1 MVGRRFFLHMRSWVQ
16 VYCMRSRSS
25 TMITI
30 LGIIKSRGKDE
41 RRRKE
46 GKMEQRG
53 REERIEARR
62 DGTSYHI
69 SIWIRKRDNHK
80 LEVV

>member
-1 MVGRRFFLHMRSWVQ
+1 
-16 VYCMRSRSS
+16 
-25 TMITI
+25 MITI
-30 LGIIKSRGKDE
+30 LILAIIKSGGKDE
-41 RRRKE
+41 RRVKE
-46 GKMEQRG
+46 GRMEQRG

>member
-1 MVGRRFFLHMRSWVQ
+1 
-16 VYCMRSRSS
+16 MRSRSS

-30 LGIIKSRGKDE
+30 LILGIIKSGGKDE
-41 RRRKE
+41 RRMKE
-46 GKMEQRG
+46 GRMEQRG

-62 DGTSYHI
+62 DGTSYHV

-80 LEVV
+80 LKVV

>member
-1 MVGRRFFLHMRSWVQ
+1 
-16 VYCMRSRSS
+16 
-25 TMITI
+25 MITILI
-30 LGIIKSRGKDE
+30 LGIIKSGGKDE
-41 RRRKE
+41 RRMKE
-46 GKMEQRG
+46 GRMEQRG

-80 LEVV
+80 LKVV

>member
-1 MVGRRFFLHMRSWVQ
+1 
-16 VYCMRSRSS
+16 MRSRSS

-30 LGIIKSRGKDE
+30 LILGIIKSGGKDE
-41 RRRKE
+41 RRMKE
-46 GKMEQRG
+46 GRMEQRG

>member
-1 MVGRRFFLHMRSWVQ
+1 
-16 VYCMRSRSS
+16 MRSRSS

-30 LGIIKSRGKDE
+30 LILAIIKSGGKDE
-41 RRRKE
+41 RRVKE
-46 GKMEQRG
+46 GRMEQRG

>member
-1 MVGRRFFLHMRSWVQ
+1 
-16 VYCMRSRSS
+16 MRSRSS

-30 LGIIKSRGKDE
+30 LILGIIKSGGKDE
-41 RRRKE
+41 RRMKE
-46 GKMEQRG
+46 GRMEQRG

-62 DGTSYHI
+62 DGTSYHV
-69 SIWIRKRDNHK
+69 SIWIRKGDNHK